1 MNRYTLL
8 FFTASIVLST
18 FSAQLNAEVRRDAG
32 GGSAQANKKAQYMIR
47 QLYNEK
53 QALEVKLAELQGK
66 FDGLTKEHAKT
77 TASLEKSSANNEKL
91 VSRVKGT
98 SEKYKELAVKY
109 RQAISILRKANLDNR
124 YMVRAV
130 QEREQWIAECSDR
143 NDGLFDANTDL
154 LSKYGEAAG
163 KDAEPFFGI
172 STVEIENEMQDY
184 QFKLEDLQVT
194 KFKPTVDAASHVRKA
209 DADQVS
215 DAENGQ
221 STKVN

>member
-1 MNRYTLL
+1 
-8 FFTASIVLST
+8 
-18 FSAQLNAEVRRDAG
+18 
-32 GGSAQANKKAQYMIR
+32 MIR

-172 STVEIENEMQDY
+172 STLKSKM
-184 QFKLEDLQVT
+184 KCRT
-194 KFKPTVDAASHVRKA
+194 TV
-209 DADQVS
+209 
-215 DAENGQ
+215 
-221 STKVN
+221 